1 MSIKAILLVLLL
13 IYNLVSFIFYA
24 VDKSKAKRHLWRI
37 PEKVLLFL
45 AIVGGG
51 LGAFLGGQICHHKT
65 RKWYFGLAWL
75 VGLVIDFVLI
85 FWILKM

>member
-1 MSIKAILLVLLL
+1 MSIKEILLVLLL

-65 RKWYFGLAWL
+65 RKWYFWLAWV

-85 FWILKM
+85 FWILKI

>member
-24 VDKSKAKRHLWRI
+24 IDKSKAKRHLWRN

-65 RKWYFGLAWL
+65 RKWYFWLAWV

-85 FWILKM
+85 FWILKI

>member
-13 IYNLVSFIFYA
+13 IYNLVSFIFFA

-45 AIVGGG
+45 AIVSG
-51 LGAFLGGQICHHKT
+51 
-65 RKWYFGLAWL
+65 
-75 VGLVIDFVLI
+75 
-85 FWILKM
+85 

>member
-1 MSIKAILLVLLL
+1 MKAILLVLLL
-13 IYNLVSFIFYA
+13 MYNLVSFIFYA

-51 LGAFLGGQICHHKT
+51 FGAFLGGQICHHKT
-65 RKWYFGLAWL
+65 RKWYFWLAWL

>member
-65 RKWYFGLAWL
+65 RKWYFWLAWL